1 MSDGHQRN
9 PKARCEFHLIL
20 SFHHVS
26 RIVRKAQRLDADTQ
40 RPVLVLIGAMALAWR
55 PWQQPKPTNT
65 ATPTNTSSPATTV
78 PALPPI
84 TTSIATPAQGPLS

>member
-1 MSDGHQRN
+1 MSDGHQRHRG
-9 PKARCEFHLIL
+9 ALRVSSYFELY
-20 SFHHVS
+20 HVS

-55 PWQQPKPTNT
+55 QWQQPKPTNT
-65 ATPTNTSSPATTV
+65 ATPTNTSSPAATV